1 MKKKTSL
8 PCDIIDFH
16 VHPYLSESDN
26 LCFYKKNLFLSP
38 EEAMNDLA
46 NTGIMHICGSVIR
59 QEAFD
64 PHNDFSQIAL
74 LNETALEIRKRFG
87 SIYTPGFQIHPA
99 FLHESL
105 EVIEFMH
112 KNGFKLIGEL
122 VPYRH
127 GWAEY
132 GLNYGSRELNEIL
145 SLAEEYHMILSY
157 HTMPDQQGQMD
168 AMISRHPH
176 LIFVPAHPG
185 EKENYLKHL
194 DRMKRYPNVY
204 LDLSGTGLF
213 RYGMLHEGIRQV
225 GAERFLFGTD
235 YPITNPRMYVQA
247 VLGEHISD
255 RDRKLIFRENA
266 QRILEG
272 HM

>member
-26 LCFYKKNLFLSP
+26 LCFYKKNFFLSP

-99 FLHESL
+99 FLMNL
-105 EVIEFMH
+105 W
-112 KNGFKLIGEL
+112 KLLNLCIKT
-122 VPYRH
+122 
-127 GWAEY
+127 
-132 GLNYGSRELNEIL
+132 GLNLLVNWF
-145 SLAEEYHMILSY
+145 
-157 HTMPDQQGQMD
+157 HTDMDGQNT
-168 AMISRHPH
+168 
-176 LIFVPAHPG
+176 V
-185 EKENYLKHL
+185 
-194 DRMKRYPNVY
+194 
-204 LDLSGTGLF
+204 
-213 RYGMLHEGIRQV
+213 
-225 GAERFLFGTD
+225 
-235 YPITNPRMYVQA
+235 
-247 VLGEHISD
+247 
-255 RDRKLIFRENA
+255 
-266 QRILEG
+266 
-272 HM
+272 